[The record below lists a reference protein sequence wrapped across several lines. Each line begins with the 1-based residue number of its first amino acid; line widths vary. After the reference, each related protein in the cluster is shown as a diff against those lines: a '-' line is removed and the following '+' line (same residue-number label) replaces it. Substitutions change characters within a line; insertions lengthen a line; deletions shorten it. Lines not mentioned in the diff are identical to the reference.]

1 MIQLKRISSIIILS
15 TIIFSCNQKKE
26 TKYSKKELTDNFT
39 IEIPSDYFSYGNSEG
54 RKVWKSGETSF
65 LLIET
70 KFANSTDL
78 NKEIQEY
85 SSAQDTKDL
94 YKNKRLVKTE
104 NFENNDLK
112 GIISFY
118 KNDVKGKGAGLV
130 TLTSYI
136 TFAIVQSQ
144 DTQFNIESMTL
155 SDNTFDEIAKSIKS
169 ISRKTSS
176 IKIPIANS
184 FDKNKALEEGYQ
196 VFQEDGFMVKCKGE
210 LKLDKLRIQQMKQAG
225 MADNSKPYH
234 VYHNNTDYNI
244 NVSSFDQVLFGKND
258 KEIEDYN
265 KNDLDYYQTKF
276 DEMSIKNSRKKF
288 KDYDAVYYEN
298 TQDNRTTKAVFFH
311 HKMKSYMLQVTDD
324 NNVEKKFLDFIDTFE
339 IIN

>member
-1 MIQLKRISSIIILS
+1 MFKQILSIIILS

-26 TKYSKKELTDNFT
+26 TKYSKIELTDNFT
-39 IEIPSDYFSYGNSEG
+39 IEIPSDYFSYGNSEE
-54 RKVWKSGETSF
+54 RKIWKSGETSF

-70 KFANSTDL
+70 KYANSTDL

-85 SSAQDTKDL
+85 SSAQDSKDL

-104 NFENNDLK
+104 NFENDDLK

-136 TFAIVQSQ
+136 TFAIVQSN

-155 SDNTFDEIAKSIKS
+155 SDNTFDEITKSIKS
-169 ISRKTSS
+169 ISSKTNS
-176 IKIPIANS
+176 IKIPVANL

-225 MADNSKPYH
+225 MADISKPYH
-234 VYHNNTDYNI
+234 VYHNDIDYNI

-258 KEIEDYN
+258 KEIEE
-265 KNDLDYYQTKF
+265 KF
-276 DEMSIKNSRKKF
+276 IERSIIAYSWLMHLQ
-288 KDYDAVYYEN
+288 YDISDSVPKQAIGGFRRSLHQSEIRIDN
-298 TQDNRTTKAVFFH
+298 TQHAISAMCRGIKYIY
-311 HKMKSYMLQVTDD
+311 KSE
-324 NNVEKKFLDFIDTFE
+324 N
-339 IIN
+339 